1 MSDHKGVVS
10 LIILA
15 IVTGC
20 LPAVVRAD
28 VVCTY
33 SRSFNLRIPASD
45 PATKGWMHDAVIDV
59 PSHLIITDLD
69 VSIDVS
75 HSKVFDLQVF
85 LESPSGS
92 KVLLNMYDPF
102 TEYFNGEDYQGTHF
116 DDEALR
122 SIEQG
127 SAPFAGTYRPL
138 GSLSTFD
145 GQDAYGD
152 WRLSVYDAYYVNT
165 GRFTN
170 FTLEF
175 TVPEPATAAFLTLG
189 LLLATFAT
197 GRRHASRQ

>member
-1 MSDHKGVVS
+1 MSVHKTVVS
-10 LIILA
+10 PLILT

-20 LPAVVRAD
+20 LTAAAHAD

-33 SRSFNLRIPASD
+33 SRSFNLPIPSGAGN
-45 PATKGWMHDAVIDV
+45 TRGWMTDAVIDI
-59 PSHLIITDLD
+59 PSHLIITDVD

-75 HSKVFDLQVF
+75 HSKVFDLQVY

-102 TEYFNGEDYQGTHF
+102 TGYFDGEDYQGTQF
-116 DDEALR
+116 DDEALQ

-127 SAPFAGTYRPL
+127 SAPFTGTYRPL
-138 GSLSTFD
+138 SSLSVFD

-152 WRLSVYDAYYVNT
+152 WRLSVCDAYYANT

-170 FTLEF
+170 FTLEI

-189 LLLATFAT
+189 LLLITP
-197 GRRHASRQ
+197 RRRSPKA